1 MPESIEY
8 SVLKSMGKVE
18 IRMYP
23 KLLLATVTGMPDN
36 QAFGILFDYI
46 SGKNRSSRRI
56 PMTAPVI
63 SGEYGSEKIPM
74 TVPVVSG
81 RNSFSFVMPSSYT
94 VYTIPEPLDSR
105 MSIEEVPE
113 RHVATI
119 VFRGRTAPRTVQR
132 RTEDLMAV
140 LKAESIR
147 PKGDHFL
154 MRYNPPFTPGF
165 MRRNEIGVEI
175 ES

>member
-8 SVLKSMGKVE
+8 SVLRSMGKIE

-36 QAFGILFDYI
+36 QAFSILFDYI
-46 SGKNRSSRRI
+46 SGRNRSSRRI

-63 SGEYGSEKIPM
+63 SAEYGSEKMPM

-81 RNSFSFVMPSSYT
+81 RNSFSFAMPSSYT
-94 VYTIPEPLDSR
+94 VYTVPEPLDSR

-113 RHVATI
+113 RRVATI
-119 VFRGRTAPRTVQR
+119 VFRGRTAPRIVQR
-132 RTEDLMAV
+132 RTEDLLAV
-140 LKAESIR
+140 LKAQGIR
-147 PKGDHFL
+147 PKGDPFL

-165 MRRNEIGVEI
+165 MRRNEIGIEVET
-175 ES
+175 

>member
-1 MPESIEY
+1 
-8 SVLKSMGKVE
+8 
-18 IRMYP
+18 
-23 KLLLATVTGMPDN
+23 
-36 QAFGILFDYI
+36 
-46 SGKNRSSRRI
+46 
-56 PMTAPVI
+56 
-63 SGEYGSEKIPM
+63 
-74 TVPVVSG
+74 
-81 RNSFSFVMPSSYT
+81 
-94 VYTIPEPLDSR
+94 
-105 MSIEEVPE
+105 MSIEEVPG
-113 RHVATI
+113 RRVATI
-119 VFRGRTAPRTVQR
+119 VFRGRTAPRTVRR